1 MRVCVPAALPVL
13 LMISAVQYTERGG
26 SGVFAYIALAQ
37 ARQQFAASS
46 FRVLRPWQPAEA
58 DA

>member
-1 MRVCVPAALPVL
+1 
-13 LMISAVQYTERGG
+13 MISAVQYTERGG